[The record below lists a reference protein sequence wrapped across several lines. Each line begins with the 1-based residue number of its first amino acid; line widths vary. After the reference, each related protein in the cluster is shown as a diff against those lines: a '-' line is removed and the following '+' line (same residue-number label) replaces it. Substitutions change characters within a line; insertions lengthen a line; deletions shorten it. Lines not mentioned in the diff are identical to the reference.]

1 MHSQKEILL
10 MTLNQIY
17 GVGVRA
23 PATAPKVAVSILAGY
38 NNFLQIKLSSCQ
50 PVTTE
55 KIFPGCLYFYFADA
69 VWERERGGMRYRIR
83 TLKPTGRFW

>member
-1 MHSQKEILL
+1 

-55 KIFPGCLYFYFADA
+55 KIFPGCIYFYFANA
-69 VWERERGGMRYRIR
+69 VYDGAGGRGKG
-83 TLKPTGRFW
+83 K